1 MVYQGGIMPDKDK
14 ALDANSKKTV
24 AAKAP
29 KKNKELTPEQKKA
42 RTMRSWAILL
52 ILLAFLAGIFGGAIG
67 ARLLPDRIT
76 SLDGASTGQRVVS
89 SQSELISKIAKDV
102 SPSVVSIN
110 VTSTTQQQT
119 FFGGVTENESEGA
132 GTGIILSSD
141 GVIITNRHVI
151 PENTTTV
158 SITTSDGKTYDN
170 VTVTARDPRSNYDI
184 AFLKVNGVNNLKPAK
199 LGDSSKMGVGDA
211 VVAIGYALGEFSNT
225 VTSGIISGTG
235 RPVTAG
241 DSSGGSTETLT
252 NLFQTDAA
260 INPGNSGGPLV
271 NMNGEV
277 IGINT
282 AVAGNA
288 ENIGFSIPINDVTS
302 QIASI
307 LKGGKLQIPY
317 LGVRYIMVN
326 DQIKQS
332 YELSSD
338 YGAWVKGS
346 NSALAVVNG
355 SPADKAGLKEG
366 DIIIKVNGEKVDS
379 ENPLAS
385 RLGKYKVGD
394 TVELTIVR
402 DGQEQVLKATL
413 EQSPEANN

>member
-1 MVYQGGIMPDKDK
+1 MPEKDK
-14 ALDANSKKTV
+14 SPAEQVKKPATTKPV
-24 AAKAP
+24 AKA
-29 KKNKELTPEQKKA
+29 KQLSPEQKKH
-42 RTMRSWAILL
+42 RQMRMAAILI

-76 SLDGASTGQRVVS
+76 SLDSTSAGQKVVS
-89 SQSELISKIAKDV
+89 SQSELISQIAKDV

-110 VTSTTQQQT
+110 VKSTNQQQS
-119 FFGGVTENESEGA
+119 FFGGISENESESA

-151 PENTTTV
+151 PDNTTTV
-158 SITTSDGKTYDN
+158 SITTSDGKTYNN
-170 VTVTARDPRSNYDI
+170 VSVTARDPRSNYDV

-199 LGDSSKMGVGDA
+199 LGDSSKMRVGDA
-211 VVAIGYALGEFSNT
+211 VVAIGYALGEYSNT

-260 INPGNSGGPLV
+260 INPGNSGGPLL

-288 ENIGFSIPINDVTS
+288 ENIGFAIPINDVNS

-307 LKGGKLQIPY
+307 LKDGKLQIPY
-317 LGVRYIMVN
+317 MGVRYIMIT
-326 DQIKQS
+326 DQLKQA
-332 YELSSD
+332 YDLSSD
-338 YGAWVKGS
+338 YGAWIKGS
-346 NSALAVVNG
+346 NSALAVANG

-366 DIIIKVNGEKVDS
+366 DIITKVNGEKVDTD
-379 ENPLAS
+379 NPLAS
-385 RLGKYKVGD
+385 RLGKFKVGD
-394 TVELTIVR
+394 TVDITIVR
-402 DGQEQVLKATL
+402 DGKEQVLKVTL
-413 EQSPEANN
+413 EQSPKSN

>member
-1 MVYQGGIMPDKDK
+1 MPEKDK
-14 ALDANSKKTV
+14 SPAEQVKKPATTKPV
-24 AAKAP
+24 AKA
-29 KKNKELTPEQKKA
+29 KQLSPEQKKH
-42 RTMRSWAILL
+42 RQMRMAAILV

-76 SLDGASTGQRVVS
+76 SLDSTSAGQKVVS
-89 SQSELISKIAKDV
+89 SQSELISQIAKDV

-110 VTSTTQQQT
+110 VKSTTQQQS
-119 FFGGVTENESEGA
+119 FFGGVSENESESA

-151 PENTTTV
+151 PDNTTTV
-158 SITTSDGKTYDN
+158 SITTSDGKKYDN
-170 VTVTARDPRSNYDI
+170 VSVTARDPRSNYDV

-199 LGDSSKMGVGDA
+199 LGDSSKMRVGDA
-211 VVAIGYALGEFSNT
+211 VVAIGYALGEYSNT

-260 INPGNSGGPLV
+260 INPGNSGGPLL

-288 ENIGFSIPINDVTS
+288 ENIGFAIPINDVNS

-307 LKGGKLQIPY
+307 LKDGKLQIPY
-317 LGVRYIMVN
+317 MGVRYIMIT
-326 DQIKQS
+326 DQLKQA
-332 YELSSD
+332 YDLSSD
-338 YGAWVKGS
+338 YGAWIKGS
-346 NSALAVVNG
+346 NSALAVANG

-366 DIIIKVNGEKVDS
+366 DIITKVNGEKVDTD
-379 ENPLAS
+379 NPLAS
-385 RLGKYKVGD
+385 RLGKFKVGD
-394 TVELTIVR
+394 TVDITIVR
-402 DGQEQVLKATL
+402 DGKEQVLKVTL
-413 EQSPEANN
+413 EQSPKSN

>member
-1 MVYQGGIMPDKDK
+1 MPEIDKTPP
-14 ALDANSKKTV
+14 AQKKKP
-24 AAKAP
+24 AQAKAQP
-29 KKNKELTPEQKKA
+29 KKVQLTPEQKTA
-42 RTMRSWAILL
+42 RKMRITAILVVL
-52 ILLAFLAGIFGGAIG
+52 VAFLAGIFGGVVG
-67 ARLLPDRIT
+67 ARILPDRIT
-76 SLDGASTGQRVVS
+76 SLDGSSAGQRVVS
-89 SQSELISKIAKDV
+89 SQSELISQIAKDV
-102 SPSVVSIN
+102 GPSVVSIN
-110 VTSTTQQQT
+110 VTSTTQQQS

-170 VTVTARDPRSNYDI
+170 VSVTARDPRSNYDI

-241 DSSGGSTETLT
+241 DSSGGSSETLT

-288 ENIGFSIPINDVTS
+288 ENIGFSIPINDVTT
-302 QIASI
+302 QITSI
-307 LKGGKLQIPY
+307 LKDGKLQIPY
-317 LGVRYIMVN
+317 LGVRYIMLT
-326 DQIKQS
+326 DRLKQA
-332 YELSSD
+332 YDLSSNF
-338 YGAWVKGS
+338 GAWVKGS
-346 NSALAVVNG
+346 DSALAVVNG

-366 DIIIKVNGEKVDS
+366 DIIIKVNGEKVDND
-379 ENPLAS
+379 NPLAT
-385 RLGKYKVGD
+385 RLAKFKVGD
-394 TVELTIVR
+394 TVDLTIVR
-402 DGQEQVLKATL
+402 DSKEQVLKVTL
-413 EQSPEANN
+413 EQAPNTQN

>member
-1 MVYQGGIMPDKDK
+1 MPEKDK
-14 ALDANSKKTV
+14 SPAEQVKKPATTKPV
-24 AAKAP
+24 AKA
-29 KKNKELTPEQKKA
+29 KQLSPEQKKH
-42 RTMRSWAILL
+42 RQMRMAAILV

-76 SLDGASTGQRVVS
+76 SLDSTSAGQKVVS
-89 SQSELISKIAKDV
+89 SQSELISQIAKDV

-110 VTSTTQQQT
+110 VKSTTQQQS
-119 FFGGVTENESEGA
+119 FFGGVSENESESA

-151 PENTTTV
+151 PDNTTTV
-158 SITTSDGKTYDN
+158 SITTSDGKKYDN
-170 VTVTARDPRSNYDI
+170 VSVTARDPRSNYDV

-199 LGDSSKMGVGDA
+199 LGDSSKMRVGDA
-211 VVAIGYALGEFSNT
+211 VVAIGYALGEYSNT

-260 INPGNSGGPLV
+260 INPGNSGGPLL

-288 ENIGFSIPINDVTS
+288 ENIGFAIPINDVNS

-307 LKGGKLQIPY
+307 LKDGKLQIPY
-317 LGVRYIMVN
+317 MGVRYIMIT
-326 DQIKQS
+326 DQLKQA
-332 YELSSD
+332 YNLSSD
-338 YGAWVKGS
+338 FGAWIKGS
-346 NSALAVVNG
+346 NSALAVANG

-366 DIIIKVNGEKVDS
+366 DIITKVNGEKVDTD
-379 ENPLAS
+379 NPLAS
-385 RLGKYKVGD
+385 RLGKFKVGD
-394 TVELTIVR
+394 TVDITIVR
-402 DGQEQVLKATL
+402 DGKEQVLKVTL
-413 EQSPEANN
+413 EQSPKSN

>member
-1 MVYQGGIMPDKDK
+1 MQIGGYMPEKDK
-14 ALDANSKKTV
+14 PTEEKANNSITNKPVTKKV
-24 AAKAP
+24 
-29 KKNKELTPEQKKA
+29 ELTPEQKRA
-42 RTMRSWAILL
+42 RKLRLAGIGVVLV
-52 ILLAFLAGIFGGAIG
+52 AFLAGIFGGALG

-76 SLDGASTGQRVVS
+76 SLDGSSAGQRVVS
-89 SQSELISKIAKDV
+89 SQSELISQIAKDV
-102 SPSVVSIN
+102 GPSVVSIN
-110 VTSTTQQQT
+110 VTSTSQQQS
-119 FFGGVTENESEGA
+119 FFGGVTENESESA

-151 PENTTTV
+151 PDNTTTV

-241 DSSGGSTETLT
+241 DSSGGSSETLT

-288 ENIGFSIPINDVTS
+288 ENIGFSIPINDVTT
-302 QIASI
+302 QITSI
-307 LKGGKLQIPY
+307 LKNGKLQIPY
-317 LGVRYIMVN
+317 LGVRYIMLT
-326 DQIKQS
+326 DRLKQA
-332 YELSSD
+332 YDLSSAS
-338 YGAWVKGS
+338 GAWIKGS
-346 NSALAVVNG
+346 TSELAVING

-366 DIIIKVNGEKVDS
+366 DIIVKVNGENVDS
-379 ENPLAS
+379 DNPLAA
-385 RLGKYKVGD
+385 RLGKYQVGD
-394 TVELTIVR
+394 TVELTVVR
-402 DGQEQVLKATL
+402 DGKEQVLKVTL
-413 EQSPEANN
+413 EQSPDSGN